1 MYSWHNI
8 ILHSIKK
15 HLDNQLHISTK
26 YGKKKHL
33 HCVSQ
38 KSTLQHT
45 SYVLRDSNKI
55 RVVEPW
61 INSEYNYHFAFV

>member
-26 YGKKKHL
+26 YGKKNIYTVSHRKV
-33 HCVSQ
+33 HCSILV
-38 KSTLQHT
+38 
-45 SYVLRDSNKI
+45 VLRDSNKI